1 LGPGL
6 FADHA
11 PVHAVD
17 VRRNF
22 AQKILA
28 RTTAPKGVAVF
39 IAGCLAR
46 DSYLL
51 TGDNARPQPQHCSVS
66 MSQQQWPSG
75 PPS

>member
-1 LGPGL
+1 M
-6 FADHA
+6 
-11 PVHAVD
+11 
-17 VRRNF
+17 
-22 AQKILA
+22 QKILA

-51 TGDNARPQPQHCSVS
+51 TGHNARPQPQHCSVS

-75 PPS
+75 LPS